1 MAEACSA
8 ALQAPRASYL
18 KSGSRRRG
26 SNSRDK
32 TTGGW
37 QTTMHTVR
45 ETQTDT
51 TAVLATAQPAKGKMA
66 IDGFFSMPLV
76 HVQWSLRLYIVDKVK

>member
-1 MAEACSA
+1 MQCCTAGTAGQLFEIGKQEAGFEFKG
-8 ALQAPRASYL
+8 QGHR
-18 KSGSRRRG
+18 
-26 SNSRDK
+26 
-32 TTGGW
+32 GW
-37 QTTMHTVR
+37 QTTKHTVR

>member
-32 TTGGW
+32 ATGVANDQAHSPRDPDGHNGGPGHSSTGQGKDGNRW
-37 QTTMHTVR
+37 VFQYAVR
-45 ETQTDT
+45 
-51 TAVLATAQPAKGKMA
+51 ATYNG
-66 IDGFFSMPLV
+66 
-76 HVQWSLRLYIVDKVK
+76 H